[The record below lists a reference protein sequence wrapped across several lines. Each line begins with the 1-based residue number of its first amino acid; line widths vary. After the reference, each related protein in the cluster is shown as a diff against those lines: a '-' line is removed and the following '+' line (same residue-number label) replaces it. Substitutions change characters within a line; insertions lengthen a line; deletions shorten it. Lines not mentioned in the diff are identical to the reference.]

1 MARRTVLHRRI
12 RELRLRAG
20 MSQEDL
26 ADVLGIDKTSV
37 SHWEL
42 GMSAPKHRRLDRV
55 ARALGVSV
63 AELYVEAA

>member
-1 MARRTVLHRRI
+1 
-12 RELRLRAG
+12 